1 MNRAAVVILNWNGME
16 DTKKCLVS
24 VAGQK
29 NAEFQIVLVDN
40 GSLEKGTAEFL
51 KTSEEKYGQSIV
63 VLRNPKNL
71 GFAGGVNTGIR
82 YALENDFEYVA
93 LVNNDATLEPNWLA
107 ELIQTSVE
115 NKAGIATGLLLHA
128 DGKTIDSTGDW
139 YSLWGLPFPRGRN
152 MPASSAAKSGEV
164 FGASGGCSLYSCS
177 MLRDIGLFDET
188 FFAYYE
194 DADISFRARLRGW
207 NVYYTH
213 KAVAFHKQGA
223 TSSKIP
229 GFTVYQAFKN
239 LPLLFIKNVPLGLL
253 FKVGVRFWFAYVLMF
268 GNAI

>member
-128 DGKTIDSTGDW
+128 DGKTIDSTT
-139 YSLWGLPFPRGRN
+139 P
-152 MPASSAAKSGEV
+152 
-164 FGASGGCSLYSCS
+164 SC
-177 MLRDIGLFDET
+177 RWQD
-188 FFAYYE
+188 Y
-194 DADISFRARLRGW
+194 R
-207 NVYYTH
+207 
-213 KAVAFHKQGA
+213 
-223 TSSKIP
+223 
-229 GFTVYQAFKN
+229 
-239 LPLLFIKNVPLGLL
+239 
-253 FKVGVRFWFAYVLMF
+253 
-268 GNAI
+268 